1 MSSFQ
6 RSEVSFRRQ
15 GSSGLVWQDRFYSG
29 DLNQMKREQERKTEQ
44 PRELRHSQS
53 DGSTRMKKENKLG
66 IIHRTSKVSPNID
79 PPSPKLSGCCF
90 CGFGK

>member
-53 DGSTRMKKENKLG
+53 DGSTRMKK
-66 IIHRTSKVSPNID
+66 RTSKVSPNID